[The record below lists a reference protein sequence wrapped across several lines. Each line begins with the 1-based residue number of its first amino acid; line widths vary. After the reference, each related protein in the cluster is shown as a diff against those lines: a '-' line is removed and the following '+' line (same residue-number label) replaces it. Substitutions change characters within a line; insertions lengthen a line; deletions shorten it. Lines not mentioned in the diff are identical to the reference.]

1 MKLRLVVPLG
11 LTAALAA
18 CETPRTAQPP
28 RATEVVVAR
37 PSTENDVQLLDVV
50 ASYRN
55 LTNLELAPEGDRLRR
70 AYAQQRSEDSRLR
83 LAAYYAL
90 VPLPHGD
97 RAKALA
103 LFDVP
108 PSPTNGLGRNHPLAQ
123 VLIPL
128 LQDVRRNEEALL
140 ATQQKLRD
148 EFKRSDALQQS
159 NDILQKKLDDIRAL
173 ERKMLD
179 REKTR
184 RKP

>member
-1 MKLRLVVPLG
+1 MKRHLLLALVLAG
-11 LTAALAA
+11 ALAA
-18 CETPRTAQPP
+18 CQTPNTAPP
-28 RATEVVVAR
+28 LPATEVVVAR
-37 PSTENDVQLLDVV
+37 AGNENDVQLLDVV

-55 LTNLELAPEGDRLRR
+55 LTNLELGPEGERLRR
-70 AYAQQRSEDSRLR
+70 AFAQQRSEDNRLR

-108 PSPTNGLGRNHPLAQ
+108 PSAANGLGRNHPLAQ
-123 VLIPL
+123 ILIPL
-128 LQDVRRNEEALL
+128 LQDARRSDEALL

-148 EFKRSDALQQS
+148 EFKRSDALQQN